1 MAQRIVNI
9 GTSANKG
16 NGDPLRTAFDK
27 INKNFTEV
35 YEDIEQLQDGTIELQ
50 GTVVGDLR
58 GSVFADD
65 STAII
70 DGATGTVRANALTGN
85 LPALNAANLTNITG
99 SNITGT
105 ISNADV
111 NASRLIGALPAIDG
125 SALTNISLNNVG
137 DLNGDVTGDL
147 TGSVFATDN
156 TIMVNGTSKEIFGT
170 LNGNVTGDVTGDVVG
185 DLTGDVTGDVT
196 GNITPAGTSTF
207 TGTVDFDGANVTG
220 LGSIE
225 VTPTG
230 DLTGSVFADDS
241 TLLVDGVNAQIP
253 SANLNGAL
261 PAIAGDAITIDSVA
275 IKRKINILA
284 SAMAVGLS

>member
-85 LPALNAANLTNITG
+85 LPTLNAANLTNITG

-105 ISNADV
+105 IN
-111 NASRLIGALPAIDG
+111 NASIDASQLIGALPAIDG
-125 SALTNISLNNVG
+125 SALTNISINNIG

-156 TIMVNGTSKEIFGT
+156 TIIVNGTSKEIFGT

-185 DLTGDVTGDVT
+185 DLTGDVTGDLT
-196 GNITPAGTSTF
+196 GNVTSAGTSTF
-207 TGTVDFDGANVTG
+207 SGTVDFSGADVSG
-220 LGSIE
+220 LE
-225 VTPTG
+225 VSPTG

-261 PAIAGDAITIDSVA
+261 PALAGDALTIDSVA